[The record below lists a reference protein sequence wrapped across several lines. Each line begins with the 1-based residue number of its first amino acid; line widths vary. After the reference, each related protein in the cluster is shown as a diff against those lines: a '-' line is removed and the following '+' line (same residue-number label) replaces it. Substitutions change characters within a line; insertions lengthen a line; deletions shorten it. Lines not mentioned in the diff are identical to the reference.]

1 MMTKEIILYG
11 YRDETKLIEA
21 AVDDLASLRFVCL
34 TGVGGIGKSTML
46 RSFQKRYGRKRKRY
60 AVTGLL
66 DFDDLRLHILQN
78 ILHEL
83 ASQLRTTEA
92 DFGAYFKAA
101 AQLREMQN
109 RGSSLFHIEEQ
120 EEQVM
125 EAFMQGFHALS
136 QTRRSLILFDTLEKV
151 QDLALWRELVQ
162 VLVQLDNTAVLLV
175 GRRGDQVD
183 EYLQERISS
192 PASSQVISLQGLSH
206 QESLTYFKRTELG
219 EFLAEDDPQQTQI
232 VCWLSNG
239 RPILIDLAV
248 DWLGRGIKLDT
259 PTLSAKELDKRPSRE
274 ETDRFERRLVERVN
288 DLSKPENEAIL
299 DMAHIHH
306 YFDAHRHSFLHS
318 EFSLQ
323 ESEQLLEKL
332 HAFSFVKLQP
342 GGGIRLHDEMQRMV
356 SEYAWP
362 VLDKSGSRRRWLSQ
376 RMVQYCSDRL
386 ANGDDDLVA
395 RQALATEQLFHCL
408 YADINEGH
416 QAFLDVFRDAMA
428 QHQLGYAQVLLN
440 TLEEFSPRFDQKLQA
455 WDDIHK
461 GRLLRAREQ
470 VQGAVALIRPAKER
484 LQELGVEDE
493 IDTVCNVLGYC
504 YRLSGHWQQAIS
516 AYEEALFYS
525 RKEDDARQIAET
537 LNNIANTCRLGGDYE
552 RANRCSLVSLKIR
565 ERLDDKRAIGN
576 SCRVRAMI
584 CWETGNT
591 IEAADYLKRARQLF
605 TEIMDVEGVAEADK
619 YESYM
624 RFRTGDLDGAL
635 PLLKQAQ
642 ELFSERGAS
651 LSLADS
657 LNLEAR
663 ILISQLS
670 AKGETGEGFREVEDI
685 AQRALVISRRIRDYF
700 KMAECR
706 LTLCRIYQ
714 KWGRLAQAQG
724 DAQKAQD
731 MFRLAREQYD
741 SPEGGQSARQRN
753 YLSIW
758 SVYEWTM
765 GDIAYE
771 AGDWEVAFDHY
782 LQECAT
788 ASRFKDAR
796 FARALNALSDRL
808 HRLPE
813 GDDHSHEL
821 TRLYC
826 DYVIDG
832 WREQGLARDHPELI
846 EECEY
851 IKEFLQLGDP
861 RRLDQ
866 LRQWGADLLIRGEW
880 QRAVEVFDELMTAE
894 QIHNPG
900 ESAAEAMT
908 QSAWA
913 HRQMGAF
920 VQARRLCQ
928 QGLLIRQKLGD
939 PAAIAGSRLV
949 MGTIMW
955 ITGNT
960 DEAARYLRLARGL
973 YRQTGEELGLA
984 RAYRHTAFM
993 HFRIGD
999 HKAALRYVTQA
1010 EDIFRQQKRD
1020 AELADALNLHAVILR
1035 RERLYDEARELG
1047 QESRRLAEESGAHY
1061 TLAEAWLTLGLIE
1074 YADGQAHRESDPGRA
1089 RDSLERAKGYREK
1102 GYHLAKRHGYDLLL
1116 SVFESVAGMIAFD
1129 EGRYAAA
1136 FEHYVRDL
1144 RYGARFGRARIRREL
1159 DRIVDRWA
1167 LLPKETR
1174 RFYADYMI
1182 MEWQEESPTADEPDT
1197 PRMFHLL
1204 KEYNDYV

>member
-1 MMTKEIILYG
+1 MNKEIILYG
-11 YRDETKLIEA
+11 YHDQTKAIEA
-21 AVDDLASLRFVCL
+21 AVNDHASLRFVCL
-34 TGVGGIGKSTML
+34 DGVGGIGKSTML
-46 RSFQKRYGRKRKRY
+46 RSFQRRYEKKKGF
-60 AVTGLL
+60 AVTDLF

-83 ASQLRTTEA
+83 ASQLCTAEA
-92 DFGAYFKAA
+92 DFGAYFEAA

-109 RGSSLFHIEEQ
+109 RGSSLFHIEDQ
-120 EEQVM
+120 EERVM
-125 EAFMQGFHALS
+125 EAFMEGFHALS
-136 QTRRSLILFDTLEKV
+136 QSRRSLILFDTLEKV

-162 VLVQLDNTAVLLV
+162 VLVRLENTAILLA
-175 GRRGDQVD
+175 GRRGNHLDSQ
-183 EYLQERISS
+183 LQGRISS
-192 PASSQVISLQGLSH
+192 PASSKVVHLQGLSH

-219 EFLAEDDPQQTQI
+219 KFLAEDDPEQTQR

-259 PTLSAKELDKRPSRE
+259 PDLSAEKLTSRPSRE
-274 ETDRFERRLVERVN
+274 ETNRFERRLVQRVN

-299 DMAHIHH
+299 DMAHVYH
-306 YFDAHRHSFLHS
+306 YFDADRHSYLHS
-318 EFSLQ
+318 EFSP
-323 ESEQLLEKL
+323 EKSEQLLQEL

-342 GGGIRLHDEMQRMV
+342 RGGIRLHDEMQRMV

-362 VLDKSGSRRRWLSQ
+362 VLDKSGSRRRWLSR
-376 RMVQYCSDRL
+376 RMVEYCQDRL
-386 ANGDDDLVA
+386 TSRDDDLVL
-395 RQALATEQLFHCL
+395 RQALTTEQLFHSL
-408 YADINEGH
+408 YADVNEGH
-416 QAFLDVFRDAMA
+416 QSFLQVFRDAMA

-440 TLEEFSPRFDQKLQA
+440 TLEEFSPQFDEALQA
-455 WDDIHK
+455 WDNIHK

-470 VQGAVALIRPAKER
+470 VQGAVELIRPAKER

-504 YRLSGHWQQAIS
+504 YRLSGNWQQAIS
-516 AYEEALFYS
+516 AYEEALSYS
-525 RKEDDARQIAET
+525 RKENDARQIAET

-565 ERLDDKRAIGN
+565 ERLGDKRAIGN

-584 CWETGNT
+584 CWEIGNT

-605 TEIMDVEGVAEADK
+605 TEIGDIEGVAEADK

-624 RFRTGDLDGAL
+624 RYRTGDLVGAL

-670 AKGETGEGFREVEDI
+670 AAGVTDEGFREIEGL
-685 AQRALVISRRIRDYF
+685 AQRALAISRRIRDYF

-714 KWGRLAQAQG
+714 KWGHLAQAQG
-724 DAQKAQD
+724 DAEKAQG
-731 MFRLAREQYD
+731 MLRLAREQYD
-741 SPEGGQSARQRN
+741 SLEGGQSARQRN

-771 AGDWEVAFDHY
+771 AGNWEVAFDHY

-808 HRLPE
+808 RRLPE

-832 WREQGLARDHPELI
+832 WRELGLARDYPEVI

-851 IKEFLQLGDP
+851 IKAFLQLSDP
-861 RRLDQ
+861 RRLCQ
-866 LRQWGADLLIRGEW
+866 LRQWGEDLLIRGEW
-880 QRAVEVFDELMTAE
+880 QRATEVFDELMKAE
-894 QIHNPG
+894 QVQDPG
-900 ESAAEAMT
+900 EQAAEAMT

-928 QGLLIRQKLGD
+928 QGLLIRQNAGD

-960 DEAARYLRLARGL
+960 NEAARYLRLAREL
-973 YRQTGEELGLA
+973 YRKAGEEVGLA

-999 HKAALRYVTQA
+999 HQAALDYVTQA
-1010 EDIFRQQKRD
+1010 EEIFRQHKRD
-1020 AELADALNLHAVILR
+1020 ADLADALNLHAVILR
-1035 RERLYDEARELG
+1035 REKLYAEARELG
-1047 QESRRLAEESGAHY
+1047 QESRRLAEENGAHY

-1074 YADGQAHRESDPGRA
+1074 YADGRAHLESDPGHA
-1089 RDSLERAKGYREK
+1089 QQALEQAKGYRER
-1102 GYHLAKRHGYDLLL
+1102 GHQLARKHGYPLLL
-1116 SVFESVAGMIAFD
+1116 SVFESVAGLIAFD

-1136 FEHYVRDL
+1136 FDHYVQDL

-1159 DRIVDRWA
+1159 DRIVDRWV

-1182 MEWQEESPTADEPDT
+1182 MEWEEESLAPDEPDT
-1197 PRMFHLL
+1197 PRLFHLL